1 MFGRSAQTL
10 TPEQALMRGSGPR
23 LLGLRLP
30 DLRRWPVSSIII
42 LGLFVI
48 AAVGADWISPYELN
62 EGELGDRH
70 IRPMFFGGSAEHA
83 LGTDYLGRDI
93 LTRAIHGARISLM
106 VAAVVL
112 GVGGLFGTVIGMISG
127 YFGGWVDEIIMR
139 IVDIKFSLPF
149 ILIALALALIFGPS
163 LPLLLGLLAFLI
175 WGGFARQVR
184 GEVLVLKEMDYVA
197 LAKVT
202 GASTTRILY
211 KHILPGVLNTIVVVG
226 TIQVGNIIL
235 AEASLSFLGAG
246 VPPPTPAWG
255 SMVALGRLYVVDAWW
270 DSLAPGMIIA
280 LVVIAFTLLGDWVR
294 DRMDPRLRQI

>member
-1 MFGRSAQTL
+1 MAVRNTRASASDDL
-10 TPEQALMRGSGPR
+10 LERRGPR
-23 LLGLRLP
+23 LFGAPLP

-42 LGLFVI
+42 LSLFMI
-48 AAVGADWISPYELN
+48 AALGSQWVAPHELN
-62 EGELGDRH
+62 DGELSDRH
-70 IRPMFFGGSAEHA
+70 IPPMFFGGSAEHVF
-83 LGTDYLGRDI
+83 GTDYLGRDI
-93 LTRAIHGARISLM
+93 LTRVIHGARISLM

-112 GVGGLFGTVIGMISG
+112 GVGGAFGTLVGMISG

-139 IVDIKFSLPF
+139 IVDVKFSLPF
-149 ILIALALALIFGPS
+149 ILIALALALILGPS

-202 GASTTRILY
+202 GASTIRILY
-211 KHILPGVLNTIVVVG
+211 KHILPGVLNTVVVVA

-270 DSLAPGMIIA
+270 DSLAPGMVIA
-280 LVVIAFTLLGDWVR
+280 LVVVAFTLLGDWVR
-294 DRMDPRLRQI
+294 DRMDPRLRQL